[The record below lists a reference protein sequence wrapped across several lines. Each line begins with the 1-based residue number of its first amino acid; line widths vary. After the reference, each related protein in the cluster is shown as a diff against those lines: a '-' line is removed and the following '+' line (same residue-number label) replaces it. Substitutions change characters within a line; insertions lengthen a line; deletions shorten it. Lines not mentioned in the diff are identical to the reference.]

1 MDEPFVSLDQPTRE
15 RMQQE
20 LLDIWQK
27 RRRTV
32 IFVTHNLEEA
42 VFLGDRIIILSAKP
56 ARIVSDIAVPMARPR
71 DPLSPDFMA
80 VRAESAE
87 KLHSMQSARN

>member
-1 MDEPFVSLDQPTRE
+1 
-15 RMQQE
+15 MQQE

-56 ARIVSDIAVPMARPR
+56 ARIVSDIAVPIGRPR
-71 DPLSPDFMA
+71 DPLSTDFMTL
-80 VRAESAE
+80 RAECGAQ
-87 KLHSMQSARN
+87 LHAMQNTRN

>member
-1 MDEPFVSLDQPTRE
+1 MLQ
-15 RMQQE
+15 
-20 LLDIWQK
+20 IWEH

-56 ARIVSDIAVPMARPR
+56 ARIVADMPVPIPRPR
-71 DPLSPDFMA
+71 DPLAPEFTDL
-80 VRAESAE
+80 RAKCAGVLHALHTSAGE
-87 KLHSMQSARN
+87 QRSQTAA